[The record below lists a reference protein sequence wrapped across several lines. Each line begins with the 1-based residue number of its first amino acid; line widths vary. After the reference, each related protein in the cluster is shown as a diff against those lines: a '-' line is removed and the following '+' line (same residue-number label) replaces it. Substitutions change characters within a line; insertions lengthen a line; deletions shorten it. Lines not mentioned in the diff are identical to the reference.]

1 MSLFLTIALLIWTT
15 MHIYV
20 FWRARSVPVISR
32 RVPRYV
38 LVSLACFLW
47 ASYILAHILDHFHAG
62 LAAGILETV
71 GAQWFG
77 IIFLLLVSL
86 LFVDLVTLF
95 GQLWPRYAPLLRGWA
110 IVTAG
115 LLSIVAFVQGHR
127 APVIEKYEISL
138 PHLPPELDGTVV
150 VLVSDFHLGTLVQN
164 DWLEARIR
172 QIEGERPDMIVLA
185 GDILE
190 GKDPSEAA
198 LASSLRK
205 LHAPLGVW
213 SVNGNHEFDEENE
226 NKPDVL
232 ANGGVQVLRDRWA
245 EVRPGLIV
253 AGVDDLTSRHRQG
266 SPGNSIEK
274 ALQGRPANAATIL
287 VSHTPWSVENA
298 AQAGV
303 SLMLSGHTH
312 DGQIWPFNY
321 VVGLTHPFLAGR
333 YEVNGMPL
341 VVCRGT
347 GTWGPRMRL
356 WRRGEIARITL
367 RSQQSMNP

>member
-1 MSLFLTIALLIWTT
+1 MRAFLTIALLIWTT
-15 MHIYV
+15 MHVYV
-20 FWRARSVPVISR
+20 FWRAKSVPVISR
-32 RVPRYV
+32 YVPRYV
-38 LVSLACFLW
+38 LVGLACFLW
-47 ASYILAHILDHFHAG
+47 ASYILGHIFDHFHLGPVAR
-62 LAAGILETV
+62 ILERI
-71 GAQWFG
+71 GAEWFG

-86 LFVDLVTLF
+86 LFVDLITLF
-95 GQLWPRYAPLLRGWA
+95 GRLWPRYAPVLRGCA
-110 IVTAG
+110 LVAAG
-115 LLSIVAFVQGHR
+115 LLSLIAFVQGHR
-127 APVIEKYEISL
+127 APVIEKYEVSL
-138 PHLPPELDGTVV
+138 PKLPPELDGAVV
-150 VLVSDFHLGTLVQN
+150 VLASDFHLGTLLQG
-164 DWLEARIR
+164 DWLEARIQ
-172 QIEGERPDMIVLA
+172 QIEAEHPDMIVLA
-185 GDILE
+185 GDIVE
-190 GKDPSEAA
+190 GENPSEAE
-198 LASSLRK
+198 LLPSLRM

-213 SVNGNHEFDEENE
+213 SVTGNHEFDEENE

-232 ANGGVQVLRDRWA
+232 ANSGVQVLHDRWA

-253 AGVDDLTSRHRQG
+253 AGIDDLTSRHRQRYI
-266 SPGNSIEK
+266 GNSIEK
-274 ALQGRPANAATIL
+274 VLQARPANAATIL
-287 VSHTPWSVENA
+287 VSHTPWSVETA

-312 DGQIWPFNY
+312 EGQIWPFNY